1 MSKKTKTIEL
11 IEDEKIINGEKISE
25 LKLGDQSLGTIKD
38 EDHKFIASLPN
49 GDAFNA
55 KSHEEAVNL
64 LISHYHLHS

>member
-38 EDHKFIASLPN
+38 EDHKFIASLPS